1 MSTQSHYFI
10 AVPIKERLKEQLS
23 TWQKNLQPLLTY
35 KQWPHKDDLHITLKF
50 LGAIGA
56 DQIQN
61 VQHAFKRLESLDAFS
76 VRAKGIGTFGQPD
89 KPRVL
94 WAGVEKNKAL
104 MALYHR
110 VEDIASACSFTK
122 DNRPYRPHITLAK
135 KWQGPPSGDIVQ
147 KIKRQYRNEHSL
159 LNIQEV
165 VLYQIHPQQT
175 PKYEAKTVYQ
185 LRSR

>member
-1 MSTQSHYFI
+1 KNIKVLLTFFMSSVDGGKESMSTQSHYFI

-89 KPRVL
+89 KRADSLSP
-94 WAGVEKNKAL
+94 
-104 MALYHR
+104 HR
-110 VEDIASACSFTK
+110 KC
-122 DNRPYRPHITLAK
+122 
-135 KWQGPPSGDIVQ
+135 
-147 KIKRQYRNEHSL
+147 IKRFQ
-159 LNIQEV
+159 
-165 VLYQIHPQQT
+165 P
-175 PKYEAKTVYQ
+175 
-185 LRSR
+185 